1 MNNVNKIR
9 KSFQKS
15 QNAQTLP
22 KSKAKKLKIIENFK
36 LNLFPS
42 TFFDFVIAQGGKG

>member
-15 QNAQTLP
+15 QNAYTLP
-22 KSKAKKLKIIENFK
+22 KAKAKKLKM
-36 LNLFPS
+36 S
-42 TFFDFVIAQGGKG
+42 